1 MVYLAWFCLASCYWT
16 GEDKNLVSSAMYW
29 WPHSPSQKEK
39 KKRGRSLAM
48 CVWTIVS
55 LGLGLTSTFGSPSY
69 DQSQPKTHGMV
80 RFLAAAISFSTMPRV
95 CNFFQHMWLAFATTI
110 SLLCCTH
117 PNASQDTTQ
126 ETPFSKFLQAKVGWF
141 PSRWNPGGKCMLDG
155 WSHDGGACAWMRQE

>member
-1 MVYLAWFCLASCYWT
+1 MILLGFLLL
-16 GEDKNLVSSAMYW
+16 NRRR
-29 WPHSPSQKEK
+29 QKSGFIGDVLMAALTESKRK

-55 LGLGLTSTFGSPSY
+55 WGLGLTSTFGSPSY
-69 DQSQPKTHGMV
+69 NQSQPKTHGMV
-80 RFLAAAISFSTMPRV
+80 RSACFLAAAISFSAMPRV

-117 PNASQDTTQ
+117 PNASPDTSSIL
-126 ETPFSKFLQAKVGWF
+126 FKFLQNKVRWF

>member
-1 MVYLAWFCLASCYWT
+1 MILLGFLLL
-16 GEDKNLVSSAMYW
+16 NRRR
-29 WPHSPSQKEK
+29 QKSGFIGDVLMTALTESKRK

-80 RFLAAAISFSTMPRV
+80 RFLAAAISFSAMPRV

-141 PSRWNPGGKCMLDG
+141 PSR
-155 WSHDGGACAWMRQE
+155 